1 MPTEQLEARVTLIHK
16 KGKTDQYENYR
27 PISLLNTL
35 YQIFAALIQKRLAK
49 GTDKLQTQ
57 YGFRK
62 DRSTSDTIYV
72 VRGIAE
78 YGEKT
83 KNKFRLVLLDQESI

>member
-62 DRSTSDTIYV
+62 DRSTSKLAMLTLSWD
-72 VRGIAE
+72 
-78 YGEKT
+78 
-83 KNKFRLVLLDQESI
+83 LLESLART